1 MSKKAE
7 ETSICDLC
15 LLETCLRLGFACFG
29 NLFYALIYY
38 CPGSIKFISEYF
50 LKRQGI
56 EYHYIIT
63 GLWKK
68 RKINLLRNLE
78 WSLGCYLLI
87 LNKWNF

>member
-1 MSKKAE
+1 MLKKNSLKNRMSKKAE

-15 LLETCLRLGFACFG
+15 LLETCVRLGFACFG
-29 NLFYALIYY
+29 NLFYALIHY

-63 GLWKK
+63 GL
-68 RKINLLRNLE
+68 
-78 WSLGCYLLI
+78 
-87 LNKWNF
+87 